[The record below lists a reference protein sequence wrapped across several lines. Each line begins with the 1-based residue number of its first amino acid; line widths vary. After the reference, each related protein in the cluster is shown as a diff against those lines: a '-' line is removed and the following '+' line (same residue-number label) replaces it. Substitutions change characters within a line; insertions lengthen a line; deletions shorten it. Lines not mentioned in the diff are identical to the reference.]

1 MRLVIQRVLHASVSI
16 RDQVVGRIGPG
27 MLILCGVGNADTD
40 ADALWLARKVSRLRI
55 FSDADGKMN
64 ESIAAVPGGAF
75 LVISQFTL
83 YGDCRKG
90 NRPGYTDAASPEPGR
105 RGYEQFVASLRAEG
119 FPVETGTFGGDMQ
132 VALVNDGPVTLILES
147 TGRDQA

>member
-1 MRLVIQRVLHASVSI
+1 
-16 RDQVVGRIGPG
+16 
-27 MLILCGVGNADTD
+27 
-40 ADALWLARKVSRLRI
+40 
-55 FSDADGKMN
+55 
-64 ESIAAVPGGAF
+64 
-75 LVISQFTL
+75 